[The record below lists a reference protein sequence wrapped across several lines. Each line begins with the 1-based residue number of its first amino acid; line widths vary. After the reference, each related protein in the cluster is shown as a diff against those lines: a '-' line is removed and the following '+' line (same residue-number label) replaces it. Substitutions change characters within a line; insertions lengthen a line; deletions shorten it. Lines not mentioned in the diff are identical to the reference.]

1 MFIVVVV
8 VVVVFLVV
16 VVFAENSR
24 NEYRK
29 RIDSL
34 RKAWSLVGQDLKTH
48 GI

>member
-1 MFIVVVV
+1 MCLSLLFVVVV
-8 VVVVFLVV
+8 VVVI
-16 VVFAENSR
+16 AENSR